1 MASASST
8 KSLDRVDCSCLPAD
22 GTGISPTSVT
32 PPGHYHPLTF
42 SRDGQFLISTMIPA
56 NRENW
61 KLLHGPLGADDDA
74 ERPLRI
80 IDIRRIRRR
89 LDEPDGRWLAHQSM
103 ATGTSEIWVRL
114 YPGPGSP
121 VRVSS
126 NRGHEPIWNRNGRVV
141 LPARRRRHER
151 DRGHV
156 PWRLCV
162 TPAVRLF
169 GVRGPLA
176 TQPPSYDVT
185 PDGSFLMMKAQANVR
200 APLEVVLNWRGM
212 IGQRAAVATEH

>member
-1 MASASST
+1 M
-8 KSLDRVDCSCLPAD
+8 
-22 GTGISPTSVT
+22 
-32 PPGHYHPLTF
+32 
-42 SRDGQFLISTMIPA
+42 
-56 NRENW
+56 
-61 KLLHGPLGADDDA
+61 
-74 ERPLRI
+74 
-80 IDIRRIRRR
+80 
-89 LDEPDGRWLAHQSM
+89 
-103 ATGTSEIWVRL
+103 RL

-126 NRGHEPIWNRNGRVV
+126 NRGHEPIWNRNGRELFYLQGEDVMSV
-141 LPARRRRHER
+141 TVDTSRGGFAFTRRS
-151 DRGHV
+151 
-156 PWRLCV
+156 
-162 TPAVRLF
+162 